1 MLKLG
6 KHKIEFYDSIDLMP
20 FDRFNSFNK
29 FIMLDAE
36 LGSDVIAFDQKISKI
51 FEFLGKEMT
60 KNATNELYNL
70 RVVYHNIMEMNNNK
84 GLAFACLI
92 RSIDGEPLKNYSI
105 ENLRAVLEKLNSWGL
120 KMLDVSE
127 HSDNVKKKIEQEL
140 KLFFPKKF
148 NNLSSKDISS
158 NRKKLLISL
167 CDEIIKDTKIQSVD
181 KIQRYLLN
189 LAKPK
194 TFNGSGSYEIEF
206 DKAFEEL
213 CHSLSTFASGRN
225 IKKMTVK
232 EVYVLIEF
240 NQKQQKNGG

>member
-1 MLKLG
+1 
-6 KHKIEFYDSIDLMP
+6 
-20 FDRFNSFNK
+20 
-29 FIMLDAE
+29 MLDAE

-167 CDEIIKDTKIQSVD
+167 CDEIIEDTKIQSVD

>member
-1 MLKLG
+1 M
-6 KHKIEFYDSIDLMP
+6 
-20 FDRFNSFNK
+20 
-29 FIMLDAE
+29 
-36 LGSDVIAFDQKISKI
+36 
-51 FEFLGKEMT
+51 
-60 KNATNELYNL
+60 
-70 RVVYHNIMEMNNNK
+70 
-84 GLAFACLI
+84 
-92 RSIDGEPLKNYSI
+92 
-105 ENLRAVLEKLNSWGL
+105 
-120 KMLDVSE
+120 
-127 HSDNVKKKIEQEL
+127 
-140 KLFFPKKF
+140 
-148 NNLSSKDISS
+148 
-158 NRKKLLISL
+158 
-167 CDEIIKDTKIQSVD
+167 CDEIIEDTKIQSVD

>member
-167 CDEIIKDTKIQSVD
+167 CDEIIEDTKIQSVD

-240 NQKQQKNGG
+240 NQKHQKNGG

>member
-51 FEFLGKEMT
+51 FEFLGKEMS

-167 CDEIIKDTKIQSVD
+167 CDEIIEDTKIQSVD

>member
-167 CDEIIKDTKIQSVD
+167 CDEIIEDTKIQSVD

>member
-51 FEFLGKEMT
+51 FEFLGKEMS

-120 KMLDVSE
+120 KMIDVSE

-167 CDEIIKDTKIQSVD
+167 CDEIIEDTKIQSVD

>member
-127 HSDNVKKKIEQEL
+127 HSDNVKKK
-140 KLFFPKKF
+140 
-148 NNLSSKDISS
+148 
-158 NRKKLLISL
+158 NR
-167 CDEIIKDTKIQSVD
+167 T
-181 KIQRYLLN
+181 RT
-189 LAKPK
+189 K
-194 TFNGSGSYEIEF
+194 TFFS
-206 DKAFEEL
+206 
-213 CHSLSTFASGRN
+213 
-225 IKKMTVK
+225 
-232 EVYVLIEF
+232 
-240 NQKQQKNGG
+240 